1 MEKDKKDDCKFDKST
16 IKFFFRNYIED
27 SRNMIE
33 KKSQDILSLISSI
46 KEENEQNISKSN
58 LINLYYY

>member
-1 MEKDKKDDCKFDKST
+1 MEEDKKDDCKFDKNT
-16 IKFFFRNYIED
+16 IKFFFRDYIEG

-46 KEENEQNISKSN
+46 KEESEQNISKSR
-58 LINLYYY
+58 

>member
-1 MEKDKKDDCKFDKST
+1 MEEDKKDDFKFDKNT
-16 IKFFFRNYIED
+16 IKFFFRDYIEG

-58 LINLYYY
+58 